1 MMNRHLHDIV
11 FHLRRIMILSRI
23 NSKRWARQARSA
35 SIRKY
40 HVIRWTVMAWWVRL
54 VFGCR
59 PLLARAKKLLD
70 PAWYTALYRKIDMGQ
85 IFQIC
90 ASCFVLCACVLFMR
104 EGYFL
109 AIKNNL
115 PELQFTSTASA
126 KTDAMPPET
135 LNALQPASGQKS
147 KTEQRQYDYQASEQP
162 LEVEGVLVPQKTT
175 VISSSHD
182 GKINR
187 IYFDDGDLFKKGE
200 VLVTYTCED
209 LKAELE
215 TVESEYKLFAEK
227 GSRGEKL
234 FKLDIISEIEKMDME
249 SELTKARARRGVL
262 LARMQN
268 CVIRA
273 AYDGRVVNRLA
284 NDNEYTRTDRVLMEV
299 ASTESLEIEFLIPS
313 KWLRW
318 VNVDAPVTVSLSE
331 TNETYDATI
340 TRIHGEVDP
349 VSQSIQITAKLAP
362 YQKPLLPGMSGT
374 VTLDVNEI
382 RNAGVMGYLETVR

>member
-1 MMNRHLHDIV
+1 MKMKLQDIL
-11 FHLRRIMILSRI
+11 FHVRRILIVSRI
-23 NSKRWARQARSA
+23 KIRRWAHAAKTIAVRQ
-35 SIRKY
+35 Y
-40 HVIRWTVMAWWVRL
+40 HIMRWTLMALWGRL
-54 VFGCR
+54 AYVCKPR
-59 PLLARAKKLLD
+59 LAKAKKLLE
-70 PAWYTALYRKIDMGQ
+70 PAFYVSFYRKVDKGQ
-85 IFQIC
+85 VLHIFG
-90 ASCFVLCACVLFMR
+90 SCFVLCACILFMR
-104 EGYFL
+104 EGYFMT
-109 AIKNNL
+109 IKDSL
-115 PELQFTSTASA
+115 PELRLTRTAAA
-126 KTDAMPPET
+126 KTDAAPPDT
-135 LNALQPASGQKS
+135 LNALQPSSGQDNA
-147 KTEQRQYDYQASEQP
+147 TEQQYDYQASEQS
-162 LEVEGVLVPQKTT
+162 LDAEGVLVPQKTT

-209 LKAELE
+209 LRAELE

-262 LARMQN
+262 MARMQN

-299 ASTESLEIEFLIPS
+299 ASTESLDVEFLIPS

-318 VNVDAPVTVSLSE
+318 VNVDAPVTVSVSE
-331 TNETYDATI
+331 AGETYDATI

-374 VTLDVNEI
+374 VTLDISEI